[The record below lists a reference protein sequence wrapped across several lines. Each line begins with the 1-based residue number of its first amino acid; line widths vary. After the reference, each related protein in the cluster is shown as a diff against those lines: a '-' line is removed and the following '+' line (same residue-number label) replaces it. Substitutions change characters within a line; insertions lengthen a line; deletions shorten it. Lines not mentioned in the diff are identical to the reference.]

1 MTFRERLNG
10 INTATK
16 LYGLFAGVVV
26 VFVGLI
32 FLYFM
37 PFYEEDLMRGRRQG
51 LADTIDL
58 AYTLV
63 TEYQARVDKGEFTLE
78 EAQKRA
84 ATRLKNMRYG
94 HNDYFWI
101 NDMGKPFPVM
111 VMHPTVPALDGKVL
125 DSDKFNKSNHF
136 WDGTDLASQGE
147 DYPGGTKNLFQAFV
161 EVCDKSGAGYVR
173 YMWPKPKPE
182 GGVTAELYPKISFV
196 KLYKP
201 WNWVIGT
208 GLYVDDIH
216 AKANQMR
223 WTLAGVLGGLIL
235 ILSALVFVLVRLISR
250 PIAQL
255 SVMANRIAAGDLEAR
270 EGERFHGEMA
280 LLQSAMETMVGTM
293 RDKICEVE
301 NGRKLAENEAQV
313 AQRAI
318 AEAEAAKAEAAQ
330 ATRAGLLQA
339 ANKLRGISQTINEVS
354 QDISGRID
362 SSRRGSDLQKDRL
375 GETATA
381 MEEMNATVLAVAG
394 NAGQAAEAAGQAKL
408 KAQDG
413 AEVVNKV
420 VLAIQAVYEQ
430 AQGLKSNMGKLGRQA
445 DGIGQVMGVINDIAD
460 QTNLLALNAAIEAAR
475 AGDAGR
481 GFAVVA
487 DEVRK
492 LAEKT
497 MTATKEVAQA
507 ISDIQ
512 QGTRENITNV
522 DQAVL
527 RIEEATGLAKDS
539 GEALTGIVA
548 LVENSSD
555 QVRAIAAASGQ
566 QSAAS
571 DEISRS
577 LDDINRIASET
588 AEAMNEA
595 VSAVSGLVDQSQTLL
610 GLVQEL
616 EQE

>member
-1 MTFRERLNG
+1 MLRERLQNV
-10 INTATK
+10 NTATK
-16 LYGLFAGVVV
+16 LYGLFGAVVA

-32 FLYFM
+32 FFYFM
-37 PFYEEDLMRGRRQG
+37 PYYEEDLLRSRRQG
-51 LADTIDL
+51 LADTVDL

-63 TEYQARVDKGEFTLE
+63 TEYQARVEKGEFTLE

-94 HNDYFWI
+94 NNDYFWI

-111 VMHPTVPALDGKVL
+111 VMHPTVPALDGKLL
-125 DSDKFNKSNHF
+125 DGEKFNKSTHF
-136 WDGTDLASQGE
+136 WLGDDPGSTAQS
-147 DYPGGTKNLFQAFV
+147 YPGGTKNLFQAFV
-161 EVCDKSGAGYVR
+161 DVCDTAGEGYVR
-173 YMWPKPKPE
+173 YVWPKPKKE
-182 GGVTAELYPKISFV
+182 GGATTELYPKISFV

-201 WNWVIGT
+201 WGWLIGT
-208 GLYVDDIH
+208 GVYTDDI
-216 AKANQMR
+216 AVKANELRMMLV
-223 WTLAGVLGGLIL
+223 WLVGGLVL
-235 ILSALVFVLVRLISR
+235 ILSLLVYVLVRLISR
-250 PIAQL
+250 PITQL
-255 SVMANRIAAGDLEAR
+255 SGMANRIAAGDLEAR
-270 EGERFHGEMA
+270 DGARFHGEMG
-280 LLQSAMETMVGTM
+280 LLQRSIESMVNIL
-293 RDKICEVE
+293 RDKIHEVE
-301 NGRKLAENEAQV
+301 KGKKLAEEETQV

-318 AEAEAAKAEAAQ
+318 AEAEEAKAQAAR
-330 ATRAGLLQA
+330 ATREGLLQA
-339 ANKLRGISQTINEVS
+339 AGRLRGISQTIGEVS
-354 QDISGRID
+354 RDISARID
-362 SSRRGSDLQKDRL
+362 SSRQGSDLQKDRL

-381 MEEMNATVLAVAG
+381 MEEMNATVLTVAS
-394 NAGQAAEAAGQAKL
+394 NAGQAAEAADQAKR

-413 AEVVNKV
+413 AGVVNQV
-420 VLAIQAVYEQ
+420 VLAIQTVYEQ
-430 AQGLKSNMGKLGRQA
+430 AQGLKTNMGLLGKQA

-512 QGTRENITNV
+512 KGTRQNITNV

-527 RIEEATGLAKDS
+527 RIEEATGLAKNS
-539 GEALTGIVA
+539 GEALSGIVTF
-548 LVENSSD
+548 VESSSD

-595 VSAVSGLVDQSQTLL
+595 VQAVSGLVEQSQTLL

-616 EQE
+616 ERE

>member
-1 MTFRERLNG
+1 MLRERLNSV
-10 INTATK
+10 NTATK
-16 LYGLFAGVVV
+16 LYGLFGGVVV
-26 VFVGLI
+26 VFIGLI
-32 FLYFM
+32 FFYFM
-37 PFYEEDLMRGRRQG
+37 PYYEEDLMRGRRQG
-51 LADTIDL
+51 LTDTVDI

-63 TEYQARVDKGEFTLE
+63 SEYQARVDKGEFTLE

-94 HNDYFWI
+94 NNDYFWL

-111 VMHPTVPALDGKVL
+111 IMHPTVPALDGKVL
-125 DSDKFNKSNHF
+125 DGEKFNKSTDF
-136 WDGTDLASQGE
+136 WLGDNPASKGE
-147 DYPGGTKNLFQAFV
+147 SYPGGTKNLFQAFV
-161 EVCDKSGAGYVR
+161 DVCDKAGEGYVR
-173 YMWPKPKPE
+173 YVWPKPKKE
-182 GGVTAELYPKISFV
+182 GGATTELYPKISFV

-208 GLYVDDIH
+208 GLYVDDIG
-216 AKANQMR
+216 AKANELRLMLV
-223 WTLAGVLGGLIL
+223 WLVGGLVL
-235 ILSALVFVLVRLISR
+235 VLSLLVYVLVRLISR
-250 PIAQL
+250 PITQL
-255 SVMANRIAAGDLEAR
+255 AGMANRVAAGDLETRAS
-270 EGERFHGEMA
+270 ERFHGEMGM
-280 LLQSAMETMVGTM
+280 LQSSIESMVGTM
-293 RDKICEVE
+293 RDKIREVE
-301 NGRKLAENEAQV
+301 NSCKLAEQETQLAQT
-313 AQRAI
+313 AI
-318 AEAEAAKAEAAQ
+318 GEAEAAKAHAAQ
-330 ATRAGLLQA
+330 ATREGLLQA
-339 ANKLRGISQTINEVS
+339 AGRLRGISQTMNDVS
-354 QDISGRID
+354 RDISSRID

-381 MEEMNATVLAVAG
+381 MEEMNATVLAVAS
-394 NAGQAAEAAGQAKL
+394 NAGQAAEAADQAKL

-413 AEVVNKV
+413 AGVVNKV

-430 AQGLKSNMGKLGRQA
+430 AQGLKTNMGLLGKQA

-512 QGTRENITNV
+512 KGTRENITNV
-522 DQAVL
+522 DQAVV
-527 RIEEATGLAKDS
+527 RIEEATGLAKNS
-539 GEALTGIVA
+539 GEALTGIVSF
-548 LVENSSD
+548 VERSSD

-566 QSAAS
+566 QSSAS

-588 AEAMNEA
+588 AEAMSEA
-595 VSAVSGLVDQSQTLL
+595 VEAVSGLVDQAQILL

-616 EQE
+616 ETE

>member
-1 MTFRERLNG
+1 MLRERLQNVS
-10 INTATK
+10 TAAK
-16 LYGLFAGVVV
+16 LYGLFAAVVA
-26 VFVGLI
+26 VFIGLI
-32 FLYFM
+32 FFYFM
-37 PFYEEDLMRGRRQG
+37 PYYQEDLLRSRRGS

-63 TEYQARVDKGEFTLE
+63 SEYQARVDKGEFPLE
-78 EAQKRA
+78 DAQKRA

-94 HNDYFWI
+94 NNEYFWI
-101 NDMGKPFPVM
+101 NDTGKPFPTM
-111 VMHPTVPALDGKVL
+111 IMHPTVPALDGKVL
-125 DSDKFNKSNHF
+125 DNEKFNKATDF
-136 WDGTDLASQGE
+136 WLSDNPAGKKE
-147 DYPGGTKNLFQAFV
+147 PFPGNNKNLFQAFV
-161 EVCDKSGAGYVR
+161 EVCDKAGEGFVAYQ
-173 YMWPKPKPE
+173 WPKPKKE
-182 GGVTAELYPKISFV
+182 GGATTELYPKVSFV
-196 KLYKP
+196 KLFKP
-201 WNWVIGT
+201 WGWIIGT
-208 GLYVDDIH
+208 GLYTDDIQV
-216 AKANQMR
+216 KANELRVQLL
-223 WTLAGVLGGLIL
+223 WLVGALVVILAG
-235 ILSALVFVLVRLISR
+235 LVYFLVRIISR
-250 PIAQL
+250 PIIKL
-255 SVMANRIAAGDLEAR
+255 TSVADRIAAGDLEAR
-270 EGERFHGEMA
+270 DEERYPAEMGQ
-280 LLQSAMETMVGTM
+280 LQLSIESMVGTM
-293 RDKICEVE
+293 RDKIREAEKSCT
-301 NGRKLAENEAQV
+301 LAEEETQV

-318 AEAEAAKAEAAQ
+318 AEAEAAKAHAAQ
-330 ATRAGLLQA
+330 ATREGLLQA
-339 ANKLRGISQTINEVS
+339 AGRLRGISETMNEAS
-354 QDISGRID
+354 RDISSRIE

-381 MEEMNATVLAVAG
+381 MEEMNATVLTVAA
-394 NAGQAAEAAGQAKL
+394 NADQAAQAADKAKQ
-408 KAQDG
+408 KAQEG
-413 AEVVNKV
+413 AGVVNKV

-430 AQGLKSNMGKLGRQA
+430 AQGLKTNMGQLGKQA

-512 QGTRENITNV
+512 KGTRANITNV

-539 GEALTGIVA
+539 GEALTGIVSF
-548 LVENSSD
+548 VESSSD
-555 QVRAIAAASGQ
+555 QVRAIAAASGE
-566 QSAAS
+566 QSSAS
-571 DEISRS
+571 DEINRS

-595 VSAVSGLVDQSQTLL
+595 VTAVTGLVEQAQTLL

-616 EQE
+616 ERE

>member
-1 MTFRERLNG
+1 MLREKFQNT
-10 INTATK
+10 NTATK
-16 LYGLFAGVVV
+16 LYGLFAIVVA

-32 FLYFM
+32 FFYFM
-37 PFYEEDLMRGRRQG
+37 PFYEEDLMRSRRG
-51 LADTIDL
+51 ALADTVDL
-58 AYTLV
+58 GYNLIN
-63 TEYQARVDKGEFTLE
+63 EYEARVQKGEFTLE

-94 HNDYFWI
+94 NNDYFWI

-111 VMHPTVPALDGKVL
+111 IMHPTVPALDGKVL
-125 DSDKFNKSNHF
+125 DSEKFNKSTDF
-136 WDGTDLASQGE
+136 WLGDSPSSKGE
-147 DYPGGTKNLFQAFV
+147 SYPGGTKNLFQAFV
-161 EVCDKSGAGYVR
+161 EVCDKAGEGYVR
-173 YMWPKPKPE
+173 YMWPKPKKE
-182 GGVTAELYPKISFV
+182 GGATTELYPKISFV

-201 WNWVIGT
+201 WNWLIGT

-216 AKANQMR
+216 VKANELRMMLV
-223 WTLAGVLGGLIL
+223 WLVGGLVL
-235 ILSALVFVLVRLISR
+235 VLSLLVYVLVRLISR
-250 PIAQL
+250 PITQL
-255 SVMANRIAAGDLEAR
+255 AGMANRVAAGDLETRAS
-270 EGERFHGEMA
+270 ERFHGEMGM
-280 LLQSAMETMVGTM
+280 LQGSIETMVGTM
-293 RDKICEVE
+293 RDKINEVQ
-301 NGRKLAENEAQV
+301 KSFHLAEEETQV
-313 AQRAI
+313 AQKAI
-318 AEAEAAKAEAAQ
+318 AEAEAAKAHAAQ
-330 ATRAGLLQA
+330 ATREGLLQA
-339 ANKLRGISQTINEVS
+339 AGRLRGISQTMNDVS
-354 QDISGRID
+354 RDISSRID
-362 SSRRGSDLQKDRL
+362 SSRHGSDLQKDRL

-381 MEEMNATVLAVAG
+381 MEEMNATVLAVAS
-394 NAGQAAEAAGQAKL
+394 NAGQAAEAADQAKL

-413 AEVVNKV
+413 AGVVNKV

-430 AQGLKSNMGKLGRQA
+430 AQGLKTNMGLLGKQA

-512 QGTRENITNV
+512 KGTRENITNV
-522 DQAVL
+522 DQAVV
-527 RIEEATGLAKDS
+527 RIEEATGLAKNS
-539 GEALTGIVA
+539 GEALTGIVSF
-548 LVENSSD
+548 VERSSD

-577 LDDINRIASET
+577 LDDINRIATET
-588 AEAMNEA
+588 AEAMSEA
-595 VSAVSGLVDQSQTLL
+595 VEAVSGLVEQAQILL

-616 EQE
+616 ESE

>member
-1 MTFRERLNG
+1 MLRERLQNT
-10 INTATK
+10 NTAVK
-16 LYGLFAGVVV
+16 LYALFITVVA
-26 VFVGLI
+26 VFVGVI
-32 FLYFM
+32 FFYFM
-37 PFYEEDLMRGRRQG
+37 PYYEEDLLRSRRQG

-58 AYTLV
+58 AYALA
-63 TEYQARVDKGEFTLE
+63 TEYQARVEKGEFSLE
-78 EAQKRA
+78 DAQKRA

-94 HNDYFWI
+94 NNDYFWI
-101 NDMGKPFPVM
+101 NDTGKPFPVM
-111 VMHPTVPALDGKVL
+111 IMHPTSPALDGKAL
-125 DSDKFNKSNHF
+125 DSEKFNKATDF
-136 WDGTDLASQGE
+136 WLGDNPAGKSQP
-147 DYPGGTKNLFQAFV
+147 YPGGTKNLFQAMV
-161 EVCDKSGAGYVR
+161 DVCDKATEGFVAYQ
-173 YMWPKPKPE
+173 WPKPKKE
-182 GGVTAELYPKISFV
+182 GGATTELYPKISFV

-201 WNWVIGT
+201 WGWIIGT

-216 AKANQMR
+216 VKANELRLMLL
-223 WTLAGVLGGLIL
+223 WLVGGIVLTL
-235 ILSALVFVLVRLISR
+235 SMLVYVLVRLISR
-250 PIAQL
+250 PITKISIVADK
-255 SVMANRIAAGDLEAR
+255 IAAGDLEAR
-270 EGERFHGEMA
+270 DDERFHGEMG
-280 LLQSAMETMVGTM
+280 LLQRSIETMVGTM
-293 RDKICEVE
+293 RDKIREVE
-301 NGRKLAENEAQV
+301 NSCKMAEDETQV

-318 AEAEAAKAEAAQ
+318 AEAEAAKAQAAQ

-339 ANKLRGISQTINEVS
+339 ANRLRGISQTMNDVS
-354 QDISGRID
+354 RDISTRIE
-362 SSRRGSDLQKDRL
+362 SSRQGSDLQKDRL

-381 MEEMNATVLAVAG
+381 MEEMNATVLAVAS
-394 NAGQAAEAAGQAKL
+394 NAGQAAEAADQAKS

-413 AEVVNKV
+413 AGVVNKV

-430 AQGLKSNMGKLGRQA
+430 AQGLKTNMGLLGKQA
-445 DGIGQVMGVINDIAD
+445 DGIGQIMGVINDIAD

-512 QGTRENITNV
+512 KGTRQNITNV
-522 DQAVL
+522 DQSVL

-539 GEALTGIVA
+539 GEALSGIVS
-548 LVENSSD
+548 LVEISSD

-577 LDDINRIASET
+577 LDDINRIATET

-595 VSAVSGLVDQSQTLL
+595 VEAVSGLVAQAQTLL

-616 EQE
+616 ESE